1 MTRTLLLPAVIVG
14 SALLLTAC
22 SSDPASSA
30 KDVPSVVAS
39 TNVYGSVAQL
49 IGGDR
54 ADVVS
59 IIDVAGKDPHEY
71 EASARNRLAV
81 SQADVVVENGG
92 GYDTFMASL
101 LSSGSDD
108 VVVLNAVD
116 LSGLE
121 KTSSAGGDAEFN
133 EHVWYDIAAVDAV
146 GSALADALAAADPDG
161 AADYRAN
168 YATFSSRLAAVEAKV
183 DSLKPTVAGTPV
195 AITEP
200 VPLYLFDALGLTN
213 VTPPDFSEAV
223 EEDTDVAPDVLSETI
238 RTLDGSS
245 ARLLAYNAQTATA
258 QTERVRQE
266 AEKAGV
272 PVIDFTET
280 LPDGSDYIEW
290 MDDNVGRVA
299 QALGA

>member
-1 MTRTLLLPAVIVG
+1 MLPALIVG

-22 SSDPASSA
+22 SSDPASSS
-30 KDVPSVVAS
+30 KDAPSVVAS

-49 IGGDR
+49 IGGSR
-54 ADVVS
+54 VDVVS
-59 IIDVAGKDPHEY
+59 IIDGAGKDPHEY
-71 EASARNRLAV
+71 EASARDRLAV

-92 GYDTFMASL
+92 GYDTFMESL
-101 LSSGSDD
+101 LSSGSDG

-121 KTSSAGGDAEFN
+121 KTSSPGADAEFN
-133 EHVWYDIAAVDAV
+133 EHVWYDFAAVDAV
-146 GSALADALAAADPDG
+146 GSALADALAAADPKG

-168 YATFSSRLAAVEAKV
+168 YATFSSRLAAVGAKV
-183 DSLKPTVAGTPV
+183 DSLKATVAGTPV

-200 VPLYLFDALGLTN
+200 VPLYLFGALGLTN
-213 VTPPDFSEAV
+213 TTPPDFSEAV
-223 EEDTDVAPDVLSETI
+223 EEDTDVAPDVLAETL

-245 ARLLAYNAQTATA
+245 ARLLAYNPQTATA

-272 PVIDFTET
+272 PVVDFTET
-280 LPDGSDYIEW
+280 LPDGKDYVEW